1 MYKISIPNK
10 PIFIKGKNN
19 TGIFEVKPCY
29 PGYGLTLG
37 NAIRRVLLSS
47 IPGTAITSVKISGV
61 KHEFSTIPHVLEDVV
76 NIILNLKQLC
86 FVMHTDAPQTLTI
99 SVKGEKT
106 VKASDIKTSPDVEI
120 VDKKAHIAT
129 LTDKSAVF
137 EMEMT
142 LEKGLGYYPAEQ
154 RVDEQREIGTIVI
167 DAFFS
172 PIKKVNYNIENI
184 RMGERTDFNKLI
196 LEIETDGSIT
206 AKESFEQAVKI
217 LLKHVRILDL
227 SRPVKKPK
235 KVVKKQVKKIS
246 TKKPKK
252 VVKKQVK
259 IRAKD
264 FLIQDLK
271 ISGRSINVLHDNRIK
286 TIASLLKKSDDKLKE
301 LPGLGSKGVQEIKRE
316 VGKLGFLLKTE

>member
-235 KVVKKQVKKIS
+235 KVVKKQVK
-246 TKKPKK
+246 
-252 VVKKQVK
+252 